1 MPTRYELVS
10 STVVGEHIFECYD
23 VTADD
28 DLIDEVARI
37 VAELYVDPDTLMDSL
52 RRASADLDSV
62 ASSSEL
68 ADLMGEVAAAV
79 IPQMDL
85 NTERV
90 HLQTPRNEVAEILA
104 FDVLRQIH
112 QFLIPASRIR
122 EKEISQA
129 PTRGLDIFALMMT
142 PKVRAVI
149 CEVKASSSSAS
160 PPAVVGSGD
169 DSMHAQTKKRL
180 KDHQALLAELTWA
193 HKHTTPSLRGEVAR
207 ALILLSR
214 KDAHP
219 PIAAPVLVRPMDKH
233 GVDDFGCFKDAPEE
247 YGPAQVRFS
256 IIRIPG
262 SLEDFAERVYARA
275 REVA

>member
-1 MPTRYELVS
+1 M
-10 STVVGEHIFECYD
+10 GEHIFECYD

-28 DLIDEVARI
+28 DLIDEVAQI

-68 ADLMGEVAAAV
+68 ASLMGEVAAAV

-85 NTERV
+85 DAERV

-112 QFLIPASRIR
+112 EFLIPASRIR

-160 PPAVVGSGD
+160 PPAVVGAGD

-193 HKHTTPSLRGEVAR
+193 HKHTTVNLRGEVAR

-214 KDAHP
+214 KDAEP

-233 GVDDFGCFKDAPEE
+233 GADDFGCFAEAPEE

-262 SLEDFAERVYARA
+262 TLEDFAERVYARA